1 MHRSTWTILVAF
13 SIIKYPKDEK
23 GFKSNNDILNHNM
36 LLSKIFSECTINF
49 EQWRFSSVLPTVTG
63 VIYLNSYLRELVT
76 VLTAAERLHG
86 SRSGV
91 VTISCKDLDPSR
103 PGLKHANFACE
114 GNALSVKKLEDGE
127 QIMVHTRI
135 NIDILIIIMIV
146 ILYLTKLG
154 FLMHVFANC
163 IHRLIDCLQ

>member
-1 MHRSTWTILVAF
+1 MHRSTWKILVAF

-36 LLSKIFSECTINF
+36 LLAKIFSECTINF
-49 EQWRFSSVLPTVTG
+49 EQWRFSSVLPTLTG
-63 VIYLNSYLRELVT
+63 GIYLNSYLRELVT
-76 VLTAAERLHG
+76 VLTAAERLHC

-103 PGLKHANFACE
+103 PEFKHATFACE
-114 GNALSVKKLEDGE
+114 GNALSVEKLEDGE
-127 QIMVHTRI
+127 QIIVHTRI

-154 FLMHVFANC
+154 FLMHVCVDC
-163 IHRLIDCLQ
+163 IHR